1 MARGGVGAGGG
12 GRRHVGVCG
21 KRGARAA
28 PLRAGAR
35 AGTAWV
41 PPRLSAGRRPEGQG
55 RDHRRRLGT
64 GPRVAPEVV
73 GQQDSGPQIV
83 RSENFAGSGRQGHAL
98 TPAVYFMTL
107 YENGTVQLAQIGAVA
122 YTLLEGF
129 FFFKFYDLLPSFFF
143 FLMLLKAKSWFPKL
157 LE

>member
-1 MARGGVGAGGG
+1 
-12 GRRHVGVCG
+12 
-21 KRGARAA
+21 
-28 PLRAGAR
+28 
-35 AGTAWV
+35 
-41 PPRLSAGRRPEGQG
+41 
-55 RDHRRRLGT
+55 
-64 GPRVAPEVV
+64 
-73 GQQDSGPQIV
+73 
-83 RSENFAGSGRQGHAL
+83 
-98 TPAVYFMTL
+98 MTL